1 MIFSSGGY
9 NKKGMTTRKKVP
21 MKKKRQIKEARAW
34 EEVET
39 PVGESMES
47 SGTEK
52 FHAFQ
57 AWDDETVH
65 ITFESQEEL
74 CEFLKKDYPSV
85 KDLDDAFETGEL
97 RIVYGSQVR
106 IAAKFVVHEYKV
118 M

>member
-1 MIFSSGGY
+1 M
-9 NKKGMTTRKKVP
+9 TRKKVP
-21 MKKKRQIKEARAW
+21 TQKKRQIKEARAW

-39 PVGESMES
+39 PVGGENLES
-47 SGTEK
+47 SGNEK

-57 AWDDETVH
+57 AWDNETVH

-74 CEFLKKDYPSV
+74 CEFLKKEYPSV
-85 KDLDDAFETGEL
+85 KDLDDAFERGEL